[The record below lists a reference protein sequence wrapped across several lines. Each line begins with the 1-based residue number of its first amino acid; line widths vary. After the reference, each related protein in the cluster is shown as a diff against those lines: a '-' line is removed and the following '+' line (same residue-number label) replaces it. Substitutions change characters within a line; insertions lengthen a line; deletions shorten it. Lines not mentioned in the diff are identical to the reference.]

1 MKILLSITNRQIF
14 SLIAVTA
21 LAAVGFALST
31 QHLLGMHPCIWC
43 VFQRLVCFVIAG
55 MALIGALSANR
66 HAQTVSG
73 LLVTLTS
80 AIGIAAAI
88 AQHRAVLEQDS
99 CALSVADKVI
109 SGLGLDVAIPFVFER
124 EATCVEA
131 AATLLGVPYEF
142 WTLLLFSGLA
152 IVAVYSVLRNYLG
165 HRETYALGSK
175 S

>member
-1 MKILLSITNRQIF
+1 MRILLSISNRHIF
-14 SLIAVTA
+14 SLIAVTS

-109 SGLGLDVAIPFVFER
+109 SGLGLDVAIPFVFEP

>member
-1 MKILLSITNRQIF
+1 MKILLSISNRQIF

-55 MALIGALSANR
+55 MAMIGALSANR

-109 SGLGLDVAIPFVFER
+109 SGLGLDVAIPFVFEP

-165 HRETYALGSK
+165 NRETYALGSK

>member
-1 MKILLSITNRQIF
+1 MRILLSISNRQIF

-43 VFQRLVCFVIAG
+43 VFQRLVCFVIVG
-55 MALIGALSANR
+55 MAMIGALSANR

-109 SGLGLDVAIPFVFER
+109 SGLGLDVAIPFVFEP

-165 HRETYALGSK
+165 NRETYALGSK